1 MTGLKAKIE
10 TGKSKVVT
18 VKMKCTVF
26 YESWQLECCGKAFS
40 IGDIVKWFVYKIERE
55 QILAPVDLGTI
66 DYCYEA
72 HDEIGKNYLFERL

>member
-1 MTGLKAKIE
+1 M
-10 TGKSKVVT
+10 
-18 VKMKCTVF
+18 KMKCTVF

-72 HDEIGKNYLFERL
+72 HDENWEKLFVLKALKRKSKI

>member
-1 MTGLKAKIE
+1 
-10 TGKSKVVT
+10 
-18 VKMKCTVF
+18 MKCTVF

-72 HDEIGKNYLFERL
+72 YDENWEKLFVRKALKRKSKI

>member
-1 MTGLKAKIE
+1 MKI
-10 TGKSKVVT
+10 
-18 VKMKCTVF
+18 KCTVF
-26 YESWQLECCGKAFS
+26 YESWQLKCCGKAFS

-72 HDEIGKNYLFERL
+72 HDENWEKLFVRKALKRKSKI